1 MARVVD
7 LTKLHD
13 GKDTWYEF
21 RISAAPGDFERTI
34 AKLKQF
40 VPHEGG
46 GRVYDGD
53 RKMWA
58 VREDYA
64 DTVLMRLFEN
74 WTSAHE
80 ALESQGALF

>member
-13 GKDTWYEF
+13 GKEAWYEF

-40 VPHEGG
+40 VPHEDGS
-46 GRVYDGD
+46 RVYDPE
-53 RKMWA
+53 RKRWA
-58 VREDYA
+58 VREKYA
-64 DTVLMRLFEN
+64 DVLARIFEN
-74 WTSAHE
+74 FQATRD
-80 ALESQGALF
+80 ALESQAALF